1 MMKNREFRE
10 LQVSSTQLAI
20 IFLGILILGVIIF
33 LLGVSVGKKHAQVA
47 ETTDLIAQKEPVTE
61 PEKIVVPQIKP
72 QAKEP
77 AASPKAE
84 EAPAQKAVIP
94 EKPRP
99 EPKTEPAAARPQ
111 SPAAKG
117 NRYYVQVGALED
129 RQAALSAAQTFRN
142 QGYQVIVLDP
152 QPADKK
158 PLFRVRIGGF
168 SSKEEAEAAK
178 AKLTAAAGKKT
189 DYFIVRD

>member
-1 MMKNREFRE
+1 MKNREFRE

-20 IFLGILILGVIIF
+20 IFLSILILGVIIF

-47 ETTDLIAQKEPVTE
+47 ETTNLIAQKERGTE
-61 PEKIVVPQIKP
+61 TEKIVLPQVKP

-77 AASPKAE
+77 ATSPKTE
-84 EAPAQKAVIP
+84 EVPAQKAVIP
-94 EKPRP
+94 EKPAP

-111 SPAAKG
+111 SPAAKD
-117 NRYYVQVGALED
+117 NRYYVQVGAVAD
-129 RQAALSAAQTFRN
+129 RQAALSAAQKFRN
-142 QGYQVIVLDP
+142 QGYSVIVLDP

-158 PLFRVRIGGF
+158 PVFRVRIGGF
-168 SSKEEAEAAK
+168 STKEEAEAVK
-178 AKLTAAAGKKT
+178 VKLTAAAGRKA

>member
-20 IFLGILILGVIIF
+20 IFLAILILGVIIF

-47 ETTDLIAQKEPVTE
+47 KTSDLIAKKEPVAE
-61 PEKIVVPQIKP
+61 PEKIVLPQVKP
-72 QAKEP
+72 QAKET

-84 EAPAQKAVIP
+84 EVPAQKAVIP

-111 SPAAKG
+111 FPAAKG
-117 NRYYVQVGALED
+117 GRYYVQVGALED
-129 RQAALSAAQTFRN
+129 RQAAQSAAQTFKS

-152 QPADKK
+152 QPSDKK
-158 PLFRVRIGGF
+158 PLFRVRVGGF
-168 SSKEEAEAAK
+168 STKEEAEAVK

>member
-1 MMKNREFRE
+1 MIKNREFRE

-20 IFLGILILGVIIF
+20 IFLSILILGVIIF

-47 ETTDLIAQKEPVTE
+47 KTASVIAQKPATE
-61 PEKIVVPQIKP
+61 PEKIVLPQVKH

-84 EAPAQKAVIP
+84 EVPAQKAVIP

-117 NRYYVQVGALED
+117 GRYYVQVAALED
-129 RQAALSAAQTFRN
+129 RQAAQSAALTFKS

-152 QPADKK
+152 QPSDKK
-158 PLFRVRIGGF
+158 PLFRVRVGGF
-168 SSKEEAEAAK
+168 SSKEEADAAK
-178 AKLTAAAGKKT
+178 AKMVAAAGKKT